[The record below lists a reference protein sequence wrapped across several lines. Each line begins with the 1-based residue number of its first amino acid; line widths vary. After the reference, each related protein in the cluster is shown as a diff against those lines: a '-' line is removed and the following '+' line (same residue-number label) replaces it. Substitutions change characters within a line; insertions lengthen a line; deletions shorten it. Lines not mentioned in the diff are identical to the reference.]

1 MVGWNWQMNGMRP
14 ARHQLHGSLEE
25 DRALTIG
32 IRKTNAGRNLLAGAI
47 AIGVL
52 AAASITFGQS
62 GGHEYTVVM
71 SNMDYGKIP
80 SDLKVGD
87 TIVWVN
93 RDTVLHS
100 VTARDHSFDL
110 RLNPGQS
117 ARLTLQKPGRIAFEC
132 LFHTAMRGTLVVAD
146 K

>member
-1 MVGWNWQMNGMRP
+1 M
-14 ARHQLHGSLEE
+14 
-25 DRALTIG
+25 TIG
-32 IRKTNAGRNLLAGAI
+32 IRKTNAGRTLLAGAI
-47 AIGVL
+47 AISAL
-52 AAASITFGQS
+52 AAASVTFGQS

-93 RDTVLHS
+93 HDTVLHS
-100 VTARDHSFDL
+100 ITARNHSFDI

-117 ARLTLQKPGRIAFEC
+117 AKQVLTSAGRIPFIC
-132 LFHTAMRGTLVVAD
+132 QFHPTMSGTLSVAA